1 VPAAPLA
8 VVDDLLARLDR
19 ALPGR
24 VKGFYVVGSVS
35 LGAFR
40 PGRSDVDFVSILD
53 RELTAA
59 ELARLRVV
67 YGRRN
72 THSTRSTANG
82 LR

>member
-67 YGRRN
+67 YRRRN